1 MPSFSVN
8 ANRFDPYKN
17 FKFRVKW
24 DNRYVAGVHKVS
36 GLRRTTE
43 VIEHREG
50 GDPNV
55 SRRSPGRTAFA
66 PIVLERGLTHDTA
79 FEEWAGK
86 VWTASA
92 QDVSL
97 ADFRKDVLIDV
108 FNEAGQK
115 VLSYKVH
122 RCWVSEYE
130 AFADLDANAGGHAL
144 ERLTLV
150 HEGFERD
157 LAVKEPKETG
167 RG

>member
-1 MPSFSVN
+1 MPQFAVN
-8 ANRFDPYKN
+8 PHRVDPYKS

-24 DNRYVAGVHKVS
+24 DGRYVAGVHKVS
-36 GLRRTTE
+36 ALRRTTE
-43 VIEHREG
+43 VVEHREG

-66 PIVLERGLTHDTA
+66 PLVLERGLTHDDA
-79 FEEWAGK
+79 FEAWARK
-86 VWTASA
+86 VWSMDG

-97 ADFRKDVLIDV
+97 ADFRKDILVDV

-115 VLSYKVH
+115 ALSYKVH

-130 AFADLDANAGGHAL
+130 AFLDLDANAGGHAL
-144 ERLTLV
+144 ERITLV

-157 LAVKEPKETG
+157 AEVREPKETR

>member
-1 MPSFSVN
+1 MPSFTVN
-8 ANRFDPYKN
+8 ANRVDPYKS

-24 DNRYVAGVHKVS
+24 DGRYVAGVHKVS
-36 GLRRTTE
+36 GLKRTTE

-55 SRRSPGRTAFA
+55 LRRSPGRTTFA
-66 PIVLERGLTHDTA
+66 PLVLERGLTHDTA
-79 FEEWAGK
+79 FEDWAAK
-86 VWTASA
+86 VWTLGA

-97 ADFRKDVLIDV
+97 ADFRKDIVLDV

-115 VLSYKVH
+115 VLSYQAF

-130 AFADLDANAGGHAL
+130 AFAELDASAGEHAI

-157 LAVKEPKETG
+157 PSVKEPKEAR